1 MGCGCG
7 KDFKTGQCVCDILK
21 EIEAAQNDV
30 VENCCTTSC
39 EQSISDLL
47 GETEPGNG
55 LDTVPIILYCK
66 DSCKPF
72 KGFGALPNS
81 ADNSTGPIKA
91 SFLFRV
97 KRVDDDCC
105 AVIELIKSADE
116 NTPCKH
122 LDDPCKQETT
132 NLYGTGICITV
143 DLHCF
148 CHVTCLPAVSL
159 FGNA

>member
-7 KDFKTGQCVCDILK
+7 KEHATGNCVCDILK

-30 VENCCTTSC
+30 VENCCITSC

-47 GETEPGNG
+47 GETDHGTG

-66 DSCKPF
+66 DGCKPF
-72 KGFGALPNS
+72 KGFGALPKH
-81 ADNSTGPIKA
+81 DRDSTGPIEA

-97 KRVDDDCC
+97 KKVDDDCC
-105 AVIELIKSADE
+105 AILELIRSADE
-116 NTPCKH
+116 HSCDH
-122 LDDPCKQETT
+122 LKDPTDQATT
-132 NLYGTGICITV
+132 NLFGTGICITV

-159 FGNA
+159 FNNPN